1 MKKIFVALCS
11 ICIIALSCGL
21 TACGSDWAKV
31 VGLYAAVGIDKDY
44 TFVNG
49 NDNPFSDN
57 ETIANNDYI
66 VQIGQNYLLGIAY
79 IQRGG
84 SILNWLSTEFIT
96 LKYDSEVLE
105 ITPPEEKEGAE
116 VYYNLTCKKSVRY
129 TAVIVEVGGYS
140 YTVIISAE

>member
-1 MKKIFVALCS
+1 MKKFFIALCL
-11 ICIIALSCGL
+11 ICTMLLSFGL
-21 TACGSDWAKV
+21 TACGSKWAEV

-57 ETIANNDYI
+57 ETIADNDYI
-66 VQIGQNYLLGIAY
+66 LQVGQNYLLGVEY
-79 IQRGG
+79 IQRNG
-84 SILNWLSTEFIT
+84 SRRHWLNTDNIT
-96 LKYDSEVLE
+96 LTYDSEVLE
-105 ITPPEEKEGAE
+105 ITPPEEKEDAE
-116 VYYNLTCKKSVRY
+116 VYYNLTCKKSVQY